1 MKRFLTLIAVTAALA
16 TMAVPAFAQGAGP
29 GGQKPGGG
37 IQGGQRRPGGPGGPG
52 GMGRERMQKMRAEL
66 LAKLNLSA
74 DQKTKIAALD
84 KKREAEMQKLR
95 QSGDREGMREKMRPI
110 MEKYEK
116 DFNAILTPAQRTKY
130 QELRK
135 EMMEK
140 MRKER
145 GGQGGRPGGQPGG
158 KGGKGGGTP
167 PPSF

>member
-37 IQGGQRRPGGPGGPG
+37 IQGGQRGPGGPGGPG

-84 KKREAEMQKLR
+84 KSKTYIVHCQGGGRSGRSMPAFDEAKFQNILHL
-95 QSGDREGMREKMRPI
+95 QSGFKGWQ
-110 MEKYEK
+110 
-116 DFNAILTPAQRTKY
+116 AA
-130 QELRK
+130 
-135 EMMEK
+135 
-140 MRKER
+140 
-145 GGQGGRPGGQPGG
+145 GQPVE
-158 KGGKGGGTP
+158 K
-167 PPSF
+167 